1 MTHSPRPARTVRPI
15 ASAVSAVLIGA
26 ASLALSAC
34 APEAGDAD
42 GADANAAEII
52 GEVNIYSSR
61 HYDTDLA
68 LYEDFTRETGIKV
81 NRIEAGA
88 DALIERIVSE
98 GEYSPADLLI
108 TVDAGRL
115 WRAEEAG
122 VLAPITSETL
132 SERVPENL
140 RHPDGLWFG
149 LSTRARI
156 IIANATRVD
165 ASDLA
170 TYGDLAD
177 PVYKGEICM
186 RSSSN
191 IYNISLL
198 SSVIAHTGEAA
209 AQRWANGIVANFK
222 RPPQG
227 NDTANIEAVAT
238 GECGISVV
246 NTYYLARY
254 ADKPDVMD
262 NLTVI
267 FPNQREGETGAHVNI
282 SGAGLT
288 RHAPNRDN
296 AIRFLEYLTQEQ
308 AQKYFA
314 NGNNEYPAVP
324 GIAPTSFV
332 EGLGTFRA
340 DTLNTAIIG
349 ANQAKAVAIYDQAGW
364 N

>member
-1 MTHSPRPARTVRPI
+1 MAQHPTFAHPKRFFAGLFT
-15 ASAVSAVLIGA
+15 A
-26 ASLALSAC
+26 ASLLTASAC
-34 APEAGDAD
+34 APGEDAGLDD
-42 GADANAAEII
+42 VEIT

-68 LYEDFTRETGIKV
+68 LYEDFTKRTGIKV

-122 VLAPITSETL
+122 VLAPITSATL

-156 IIANATRVD
+156 IIAN
-165 ASDLA
+165 SDTIDTA
-170 TYGDLAD
+170 AITSYADLAD
-177 PVYKGEICM
+177 PAFKGEICM

-198 SSVIAHTGEAA
+198 SSIVAHQGEEAA
-209 AQRWANGIVANFK
+209 QDWANGVVANFK

-227 NDTANIEAVAT
+227 NDRANIESVAN

-254 ADKPDVMD
+254 ADQPEVMD
-262 NLTVI
+262 NLTII
-267 FPNQREGETGAHVNI
+267 FPNQAEGATGTHVNV

-288 RHAPNRDN
+288 KHAPNREN
-296 AIRFLEYLTQEQ
+296 AILFLEYLTEES

-314 NGNNEYPAVP
+314 NGNNEYPAVT

-332 EGLGTFRA
+332 ESLGEFRA
-340 DTLNTAIIG
+340 DTLSTATIG
-349 ANQAKAVAIYDQAGW
+349 ANQAKAVTIYDAAGW

>member
-1 MTHSPRPARTVRPI
+1 MTHTPI
-15 ASAVSAVLIGA
+15 AKRVFATLLLTSTAL
-26 ASLALSAC
+26 LASAC
-34 APEAGDAD
+34 APGDEAGLEDVD
-42 GADANAAEII
+42 IT

-68 LYEDFTRETGIKV
+68 LYEEFTRETGIKV

-122 VLAPITSETL
+122 VLAPVSSETL
-132 SERVPENL
+132 KARIPENL

-149 LSTRARI
+149 LSTRARV
-156 IIANATRVD
+156 IIANKD
-165 ASDLA
+165 AKLSEGITDYA
-170 TYGDLAD
+170 DLAD
-177 PVYKGEICM
+177 PALRGQVCM

-198 SSVIAHTGEAA
+198 SSVIAHEGEEAA
-209 AQRWANGIVANFK
+209 RAWAKGVVANFK

-227 NDTANIEAVAT
+227 NDSANIESVAS
-238 GECGISVV
+238 GECGVSVV
-246 NTYYLARY
+246 NTYYLARFGGE
-254 ADKPDVMD
+254 DGLLGKLD
-262 NLTVI
+262 VI
-267 FPNQREGETGAHVNI
+267 FPNQAGTGTHVNV

-288 RHAPNRDN
+288 KNAPNKDN
-296 AIRFLEYLTQEQ
+296 AIAFLEYLTSDS
-308 AQKYFA
+308 AQGYFA
-314 NGNNEYPAVP
+314 NGNNEYPVIEGA
-324 GIAPTSFV
+324 APTSV
-332 EGLGTFRA
+332 IAGLGEFKA
-340 DTLNTAIIG
+340 DTLNTAVIG
-349 ANQAKAVAIYDQAGW
+349 AGQAKAVAIYDEAGW

>member
-1 MTHSPRPARTVRPI
+1 MKVFHFAAPVFSI
-15 ASAVSAVLIGA
+15 AA
-26 ASLALSAC
+26 LALAAC
-34 APEAGDAD
+34 APSGEEGLDAV
-42 GADANAAEII
+42 EIT

-68 LYEDFTRETGIKV
+68 LYEDFTKASGIKV

-98 GEYSPADLLI
+98 GEYSPADLLV

-115 WRAEEAG
+115 WRAVDAD
-122 VLAPITSETL
+122 VLAPIASDVL

-156 IIANATRVD
+156 IIANKGSGLGEQITTYA
-165 ASDLA
+165 DLA
-170 TYGDLAD
+170 KPELSGQ
-177 PVYKGEICM
+177 ICM

-198 SSVIAHTGEAA
+198 SSIIANEGEAA
-209 AQRWANGIVANFK
+209 AGDWAKGVVANFK

-227 NDTANIEAVAT
+227 NDRANIEAVAN
-238 GECGISVV
+238 GECGVSVV

-254 ADKPDVMD
+254 ADQPEVMD
-262 NLTVI
+262 NLSII
-267 FPNQREGETGAHVNI
+267 FPNQGEGESGTHVNV

-288 RHAPNRDN
+288 KHAPNREN
-296 AIRFLEYLTQEQ
+296 AIKFLEYLTEES
-308 AQKYFA
+308 AQSYFA
-314 NGNNEYPAVP
+314 NGNNEYPAVE

-332 EGLGTFRA
+332 QSLGEFRA
-340 DTLNTAIIG
+340 DTLSTATVG
-349 ANQAKAVAIYDQAGW
+349 ANQGKAVAIFDAAGW

>member
-1 MTHSPRPARTVRPI
+1 MKTNTRSPRFARSLTM
-15 ASAVSAVLIGA
+15 AA
-26 ASLALSAC
+26 ASVLALSAC
-34 APEAGDAD
+34 AES
-42 GADANAAEII
+42 AEEEVEIT

-68 LYEDFTRETGIKV
+68 LYEDFTKATGIKV

-115 WRAEEAG
+115 YRAVDAD

-132 SERVPENL
+132 EARVPENL

-156 IIANATRVD
+156 IIANSEAVD
-165 ASDLA
+165 TSALTSYA
-170 TYGDLAD
+170 DLAD
-177 PVYKGEICM
+177 PAFKGQICM

-198 SSVIAHTGEAA
+198 SSVIAHAGEEAA
-209 AQRWANGIVANFK
+209 QDWAAGIVANFK

-227 NDTANIEAVAT
+227 NDSANIEAVAS

-254 ADKPDVMD
+254 AENPEVLG
-262 NLTVI
+262 NLSII
-267 FPNQREGETGAHVNI
+267 FPNQGEGETGTHVNV

-288 RHAPNRDN
+288 KNAPNREN
-296 AIRFLEYLTQEQ
+296 AIAFLEYLTSDQ
-308 AQKYFA
+308 AQQYFA
-314 NGNNEYPAVP
+314 NGNNEYPAVE
-324 GIAPTSFV
+324 GVAPTSFV
-332 EGLGTFRA
+332 VGLGEFRA
-340 DTLNTAIIG
+340 DTLSTATIG
-349 ANQAKAVAIYDQAGW
+349 AGQAKAVAIYDTVGW

>member
-1 MTHSPRPARTVRPI
+1 MIQHTTAPRFARTLVLAA
-15 ASAVSAVLIGA
+15 ASA
-26 ASLALSAC
+26 LALGAC
-34 APEAGDAD
+34 SETVSGTDD
-42 GADANAAEII
+42 VEIT

-68 LYEDFTRETGIKV
+68 LYEDFTKATGIKV

-98 GEYSPADLLI
+98 GEYSPADLLV

-115 WRAEEAG
+115 YRAVDAG
-122 VLAPITSETL
+122 VLAPIESETL
-132 SERVPENL
+132 TSRVPENL

-149 LSTRARI
+149 LSTRARVI
-156 IIANATRVD
+156 VANADAVD
-165 ASDLA
+165 TSALT
-170 TYGDLAD
+170 TYADLAD
-177 PVYKGEICM
+177 PAFKGQICM

-198 SSVIAHTGEAA
+198 SSVIAHSGEEAA
-209 AQRWANGIVANFK
+209 QEWASGIVANFK

-227 NDTANIEAVAT
+227 NDTANIESVAS

-254 ADKPDVMD
+254 AEKPEVLDA
-262 NLTVI
+262 LTVI
-267 FPNQREGETGAHVNI
+267 FPNQGEGETGTHVNV

-288 RHAPNRDN
+288 KNAPNREN
-296 AIRFLEYLTQEQ
+296 ALLFLEYLTEDQ
-308 AQKYFA
+308 AQQYFA
-314 NGNNEYPAVP
+314 NGNNEYPAVE
-324 GIAPTSFV
+324 GVAPTSFV
-332 EGLGTFRA
+332 AGLGEFRA
-340 DTLNTAIIG
+340 DTLSAATIG
-349 ANQAKAVAIYDQAGW
+349 ANQAKVVAIYDKAGW